1 MEIKTYR
8 AATLQDALQLVRQEL
23 GPDAA
28 VLRAREVAGSLWQRL
43 RGQWQIEVTAAT
55 DVAVPPR
62 LPRESVASPST
73 ATAVVETPI
82 VSPPIISDPTAF
94 DRTASDHSDSA
105 RTASPR
111 TASTSAGDSLSAG
124 PRTDHSGHHARNPCD
139 AAPAAW
145 SDNSSSRDS
154 SGACPAPSGHS
165 SGATARSPETRT
177 SNQRSFPRSL
187 RFSGSHPAP
196 TITATRPWPLLEE
209 LSRRPSPGPRM
220 PASVFDLFVDLLDA
234 DLGDELAR
242 ELIEEAR
249 GPAGDSRGED
259 AATLQPRLIE
269 VLQSRIAAA
278 GPIVCEPGQR
288 RIAALVGP
296 TGVGKTTTLA
306 KLAANFRLRERRRV
320 GLVTVD
326 TYRIAAVE
334 QLRTY
339 AEIIDLPMEVVA
351 TPGDMRRALD
361 RLSDVE
367 LVLLDTAGR
376 SPRDE
381 LRIQELKSILE
392 EARADEV
399 HLVLSAASGSGP
411 LQLAAERFAPA
422 GVTSVLLTKLDEAAT
437 LGPAF
442 ALLQRTGRRL
452 SYLTHGQNVPDDIEV
467 ADARLFARRLLS
479 GNIESSAATLAG
491 EVSKA

>member
-8 AATLQDALQLVRQEL
+8 AATLQEALQLVRQEL

-62 LPRESVASPST
+62 LPQ
-73 ATAVVETPI
+73 ET
-82 VSPPIISDPTAF
+82 V
-94 DRTASDHSDSA
+94 
-105 RTASPR
+105 
-111 TASTSAGDSLSAG
+111 
-124 PRTDHSGHHARNPCD
+124 
-139 AAPAAW
+139 AAPAFH
-145 SDNSSSRDS
+145 
-154 SGACPAPSGHS
+154 GPAANP
-165 SGATARSPETRT
+165 ATARPRAARAEAAVPEAAV
-177 SNQRSFPRSL
+177 PE
-187 RFSGSHPAP
+187 
-196 TITATRPWPLLEE
+196 ATRFGKSPPGRRWPLLDE
-209 LSRRPSPGPRM
+209 LARRPAPGPRL

-234 DLGDELAR
+234 ELGDELAR

-249 GPAGDSRGED
+249 GSAGEPSRDD
-259 AATLQPRLIE
+259 ASLLKSRLLNAVE
-269 VLQSRIAAA
+269 GRIAAT
-278 GPIVCEPGQR
+278 GPIVCEPGRR

-306 KLAANFRLRERRRV
+306 KLAANFRLREGRRV

-351 TPGDMRRALD
+351 TPGDMRRALA
-361 RLSDVE
+361 RLADVD

-381 LRIQELKSILE
+381 LRIQELKSILA

-399 HLVLSAASGSGP
+399 HLVLSAASGVGP
-411 LQLAAERFAPA
+411 LRLAVERFAAA

-442 ALLQRTGRRL
+442 ALLQRSGRRL

-467 ADARLFARRLLS
+467 ADARRFARRLLS
-479 GNIESSAATLAG
+479 KNMAVAAATRAG
-491 EVSKA
+491 EVSQA

>member
-1 MEIKTYR
+1 MMEIKTYR

-62 LPRESVASPST
+62 IPRELTPPPFVPTSTVPTTNITPSPITPSPI
-73 ATAVVETPI
+73 APSPIAPRPIAPLPISPTPI
-82 VSPPIISDPTAF
+82 
-94 DRTASDHSDSA
+94 
-105 RTASPR
+105 
-111 TASTSAGDSLSAG
+111 
-124 PRTDHSGHHARNPCD
+124 
-139 AAPAAW
+139 APAAW
-145 SDNSSSRDS
+145 TPRQLPANQPSKSPPNAASSREAEDVYGRRRDAS
-154 SGACPAPSGHS
+154 TYLS
-165 SGATARSPETRT
+165 RE
-177 SNQRSFPRSL
+177 
-187 RFSGSHPAP
+187 
-196 TITATRPWPLLEE
+196 WPLLDE
-209 LSRRPSPGPRM
+209 LTRRPLPGPRL

-234 DLGDELAR
+234 ELGDDLAR

-249 GPAGDSRGED
+249 GLASDHAGNHAGDHSGNDIGSEAGKQVGD
-259 AATLQPRLIE
+259 EAAALKARLVDVME
-269 VLQSRIAAA
+269 SRIATS
-278 GPIVCEPGQR
+278 GPIAIVSGR
-288 RIAALVGP
+288 RRVVALVGP

-339 AEIIDLPMEVVA
+339 AEIIDLPMEVVSN
-351 TPGDMRRALD
+351 PSDMRRALD
-361 RLSDVE
+361 RLGECD

-381 LRIQELKSILE
+381 VRIQELKSILE

-399 HLVLSAASGSGP
+399 HLVLSAASGCGP
-411 LQLAAERFAPA
+411 MRLAAERFAPA
-422 GVTSVLLTKLDEAAT
+422 GVTSLLLTKLDEAAT

-442 ALLQRTGRRL
+442 AWLQRSGHRL
-452 SYLTHGQNVPDDIEV
+452 SYLTHGQNVPDDIAV
-467 ADARLFARRLLS
+467 ADSRRFVQRLLA
-479 GNIESSAATLAG
+479 GNRDVVGDTASFTGTRAG
-491 EVSKA
+491 EMSQP

>member
-62 LPRESVASPST
+62 LPRETPVSSPSSIRTPTAIPATSPSSVNAPSSVNTSSFAAAPTAATAPSFASPLNSTSPLNAT
-73 ATAVVETPI
+73 AT
-82 VSPPIISDPTAF
+82 PTRFAA
-94 DRTASDHSDSA
+94 ASVGGWG
-105 RTASPR
+105 R
-111 TASTSAGDSLSAG
+111 
-124 PRTDHSGHHARNPCD
+124 
-139 AAPAAW
+139 
-145 SDNSSSRDS
+145 
-154 SGACPAPSGHS
+154 
-165 SGATARSPETRT
+165 ATAIPPVRE
-177 SNQRSFPRSL
+177 
-187 RFSGSHPAP
+187 
-196 TITATRPWPLLEE
+196 WPLLEE
-209 LSRRPSPGPRM
+209 LSRSAPARPRL
-220 PASVFDLFVDLLDA
+220 PASVFDLFVSLLDA

-242 ELIEEAR
+242 DLIEEAR
-249 GPAGDSRGED
+249 GLSVDFAGDFAGQLADDET
-259 AATLQPRLIE
+259 ATLKSRL
-269 VLQSRIAAA
+269 VDVMRSRITIS
-278 GPIVCEPGQR
+278 GPILCEPGR
-288 RIAALVGP
+288 RRVAALVGP

-306 KLAANFRLRERRRV
+306 KLAANFRLREQRRV

-339 AEIIDLPMEVVA
+339 AEIIDLPMEVVSS
-351 TPGDMRRALD
+351 PGDMRRAIE
-361 RLSDVE
+361 RLGDCD

-381 LRIQELKSILE
+381 VRIQELKSILE

-399 HLVLSAASGSGP
+399 HLVLSAASGGGP
-411 LQLAAERFAPA
+411 LRLAMERFAPA
-422 GVTSVLLTKLDEAAT
+422 GFTSILLTKLDEAAT

-442 ALLQRTGRRL
+442 ALLQRSGRRL

-467 ADARLFARRLLS
+467 ADAQRFARRLLA
-479 GNIESSAATLAG
+479 GNTTSSTEPRAG
-491 EVSKA
+491 EVSKS

>member
-1 MEIKTYR
+1 MSSE
-8 AATLQDALQLVRQEL
+8 
-23 GPDAA
+23 
-28 VLRAREVAGSLWQRL
+28 
-43 RGQWQIEVTAAT
+43 
-55 DVAVPPR
+55 
-62 LPRESVASPST
+62 
-73 ATAVVETPI
+73 
-82 VSPPIISDPTAF
+82 PTAIRSNRPG
-94 DRTASDHSDSA
+94 RT
-105 RTASPR
+105 P
-111 TASTSAGDSLSAG
+111 L
-124 PRTDHSGHHARNPCD
+124 D

-145 SDNSSSRDS
+145 SDTASASTSDAAFTVLS
-154 SGACPAPSGHS
+154 DHS
-165 SGATARSPETRT
+165 SDAITRSPETRT
-177 SNQRSFPRSL
+177 PNHRSALRSL
-187 RFSGSHPAP
+187 RFSGPHAAP
-196 TITATRPWPLLEE
+196 TTTATRPWPLLDE
-209 LSRRPSPGPRM
+209 LSRRPSPGLRL

-242 ELIEEAR
+242 ELVEEAH
-249 GPAGDSRGED
+249 GPVGDSHGED
-259 AATLQPRLIE
+259 VETLKSRLVA
-269 VLQSRIAAA
+269 VLQNRITVA

-306 KLAANFRLRERRRV
+306 KLAANFRLRQRRRV

-351 TPGDMRRALD
+351 KPGDMRRALE
-361 RLSDVE
+361 RLADVD

-411 LQLAAERFAPA
+411 LRMAAERFAPA

-467 ADARLFARRLLS
+467 ADARQFARRLLS